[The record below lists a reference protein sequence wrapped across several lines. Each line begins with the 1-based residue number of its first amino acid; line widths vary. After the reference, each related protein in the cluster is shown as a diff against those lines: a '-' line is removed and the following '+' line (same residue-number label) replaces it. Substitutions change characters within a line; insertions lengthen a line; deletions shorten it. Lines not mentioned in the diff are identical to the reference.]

1 MNNGRQRRKLNKKR
15 KKRNDDSS
23 RPLDLSYNGLLNMY
37 RSTSKKTQ
45 KYIRWTAIWAIVVFG
60 AIVISAFFGDM
71 GPSSRTLNG
80 PH

>member
-1 MNNGRQRRKLNKKR
+1 MNNGRQRRKVSKKR
-15 KKRNDDSS
+15 KKRDEGSS

-45 KYIRWTAIWAIVVFG
+45 KYIKWAATWAIVVSM
-60 AIVISAFFGDM
+60 AIVISAFFGDT